1 MALKCLLAAAAL
13 DKEHSKVHEQIIR
26 FKLALDQ
33 GAKTLSPQSADVIK
47 SEFTLLPAGA
57 DLTKYNDEYLLKHS
71 ECSRRTVS
79 ALKVRKLLSPDSAS
93 AVEKDVVGVL
103 DLPSIT
109 LEEAKEAFALL
120 GSWKSKEVEAFRLLA
135 EAKWP
140 KASVFAAPA

>member
-26 FKLALDQ
+26 FKLAIDNN
-33 GAKTLSPQSADVIK
+33 KETLSPQAAEVIK
-47 SEFTLLPAGA
+47 SEFNLLPAGA
-57 DLTKYNDEYLLKHS
+57 DVTAYNDEYLSRNKD
-71 ECSRRTVS
+71 CSRRMVS

-93 AVEKDVVGVL
+93 SVEKDVVGVL

-109 LEEAKEAFALL
+109 LDEAKEAYALL
-120 GSWKSKEVEAFRLLA
+120 SAWKSNEAEAFRQLA

-140 KASVFAAPA
+140 NASVFATSA